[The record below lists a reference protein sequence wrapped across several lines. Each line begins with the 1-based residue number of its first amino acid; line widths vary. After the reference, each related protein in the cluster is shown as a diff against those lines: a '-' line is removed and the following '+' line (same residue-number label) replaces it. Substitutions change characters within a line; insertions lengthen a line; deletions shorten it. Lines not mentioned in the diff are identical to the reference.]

1 MKSIK
6 IDESFEISQV
16 TAGCM
21 RAADAKM
28 EGDNFLRFVES
39 CMDMGVTTFD
49 HAPVYGGYT
58 CEKLFGDA
66 VLRKKPEIREKM
78 QLITK
83 TGIVLK
89 ERYGNKTIYYNSSKE
104 EIIREMD
111 ESLQN
116 FGTDHVDILLVHR
129 PDPLG
134 DPAETADAL
143 DTLVAEGKVRY
154 VGVSNFMPYQIETLQ
169 SYMKNRI
176 VINQV
181 ELSVKN
187 TENYF
192 NGVTDNAFYR
202 RMPLMAWSP
211 LGGGSVFGGQDE
223 QSVRLRK
230 VLGEIADAH
239 GTSIDVIMYAWL
251 FVHPVGIAAITG
263 TMNAGRVKS
272 AVDALEMKLSYDEWY
287 QILEASRG
295 YSVP

>member
-66 VLRKKPEIREKM
+66 VLRKRPELREKM
-78 QLITK
+78 QLVTK
-83 TGIVLK
+83 TGIVLSGK
-89 ERYGNKTIYYNSSKE
+89 YGNKTIYYNSSKE
-104 EIIREMD
+104 EILREMD
-111 ESLQN
+111 NSLRN
-116 FGTDHVDILLVHR
+116 FGTDHVDLLLVHR
-129 PDPLG
+129 PDPLA

-143 DTLVAEGKVRY
+143 DTLVKEGKVRY
-154 VGVSNFMPYQIETLQ
+154 VGVSNFMPSQVEMLQ

-192 NGVTDNAFYR
+192 NGVTDQAFTR

-211 LGGGSVFGGQDE
+211 LGGGSVFSGEDE

-230 VLGEIADAH
+230 VIGGIGDAH

-263 TMNAGRVKS
+263 TMNTDRVEN
-272 AVDALEMKLSYDEWY
+272 AVKATEVKLTYDEWY

-295 YSVP
+295 YPVP

>member
-1 MKSIK
+1 MKSIR
-6 IDESFEISQV
+6 IDESFEISQAA
-16 TAGCM
+16 AGCM

-28 EGDNFLRFVES
+28 TGDDFLRFVES

-58 CEKLFGDA
+58 CEKIFGDA
-66 VLRKKPEIREKM
+66 VLRKKPELRRKM

-83 TGIVLK
+83 TGIVLAG
-89 ERYGNKTIYYNSSKE
+89 RYGNKTIYYNSSKD
-104 EIIREMD
+104 EILREID

-116 FGTDHVDILLVHR
+116 FGTDYVDILLVHR

-143 DTLVAEGKVRY
+143 DTLVSAGKVRY
-154 VGVSNFMPYQIETLQ
+154 VGVSNFKPYQIETLQ
-169 SYMKNRI
+169 SYMKNKI

-192 NGVTDNAFYR
+192 NGVIDNAFCR
-202 RMPLMAWSP
+202 KMPLMAWSP
-211 LGGGSVFGGQDE
+211 LGGGSIFDGQDE

-230 VLGEIADAH
+230 VLGEIADAR
-239 GTSIDVIMYAWL
+239 GTSIDAIMYAWV
-251 FVHPVGIAAITG
+251 FVHPAGIAAITG
-263 TMNAGRVKS
+263 SMNADRVKN
-272 AVDALEMKLSYDEWY
+272 AVDALEIKLSYDEWY